1 MRCNKLLRTIRC
13 VGLMGLV
20 GLPLSARAAQQ
31 PAAPAPRAIRATP
44 ATPNLAPAPTEREIR
59 TLARPEA
66 GATAADYRARAV
78 TLRLYGTQGAG
89 DAASATLADTANW
102 ATRTY
107 RVGETVGRNLT
118 LAAVREDAIELTD
131 TATGTRRT
139 VRAGEEL
146 RVRVIE
152 HAFDFAATPHGEH
165 QWGVQ
170 AATLARLVSRYGV
183 GATGSE
189 VSLHGARMIRL
200 SAVQPQ
206 SALARLGFRA
216 GDLLVDVNGEP
227 ARADS
232 PAALCQ
238 ALSQASSQMVLVTV
252 VRGGAR
258 FEIAYAIE

>member
-31 PAAPAPRAIRATP
+31 PAAPAPRATAIP
-44 ATPNLAPAPTEREIR
+44 SNLAPAPTEREIR

-66 GATAADYRARAV
+66 GAAAADYRARAV

-170 AATLARLVSRYGV
+170 AATLARLISRYGV

-258 FEIAYAIE
+258 FEIAYAVQ